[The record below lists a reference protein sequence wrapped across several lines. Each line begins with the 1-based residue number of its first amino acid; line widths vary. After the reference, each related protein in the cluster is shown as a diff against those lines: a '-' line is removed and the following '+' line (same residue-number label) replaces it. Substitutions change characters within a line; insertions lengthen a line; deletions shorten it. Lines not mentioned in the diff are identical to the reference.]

1 MAYQA
6 SSRHSESLLE
16 MDDHLE
22 EIFKSLFRDFI
33 RIFLFLERSWET
45 QLNGYSSELQL
56 LLTVEP
62 MFYEL

>member
-1 MAYQA
+1 MAYQV

-33 RIFLFLERSWET
+33 RIF
-45 QLNGYSSELQL
+45 YSSRE
-56 LLTVEP
+56 VEKHS
-62 MFYEL
+62 